1 MTLEEQLQDAYQ
13 RAAALA
19 PVPPGAYDRF
29 LRRRARHGRV
39 VAAAAGL
46 ALVAVLGAAV
56 LVARQLPQDRE
67 PAAPAANATEL
78 ANRAATAAA
87 ARPIPDPRP
96 HQWVYTKE
104 LTVEHGVGKPY
115 THEHWT
121 RVDGR
126 KFVNQ
131 QHNDPRAAR
140 TTKVIR
146 QRRQLPPFPQGCP
159 PGQPARIRPAVG
171 LGRYFPN
178 PAAVPTDP
186 DGLLAAVYQLVEDP
200 ACAPILGD
208 TVQDRAFHLINALLQ
223 TVLPA
228 EVRAALYRALAKI
241 PGVTVAHGA
250 TDAAG
255 RRGVAF
261 ARAAAIEVPG
271 SSGWLRLEIILDRD
285 SYRYLGARYI
295 VTRDHFIPD
304 MPSGKGTRLRK
315 GQILLSRAQLALA
328 VVDAPCQRPGE
339 TTTCASYV
347 ETTWVRG

>member
-13 RAAALA
+13 RAAERA

-29 LRRRARHGRV
+29 LRRRARHRRV
-39 VAAAAGL
+39 VAATAGL

-67 PAAPAANATEL
+67 PATPAT
-78 ANRAATAAA
+78 T
-87 ARPIPDPRP
+87 RPTPDPRP

-104 LTVEHGVGKPY
+104 LRVEYGSRKPW

-121 RVDGR
+121 RIDGKKSINAASSRRTAGAPKVR
-126 KFVNQ
+126 KE
-131 QHNDPRAAR
+131 RM
-140 TTKVIR
+140 
-146 QRRQLPPFPQGCP
+146 QLLPIPQGCP
-159 PGQPARIRPAVG
+159 PGQPQRIRPAVG
-171 LGRYFPN
+171 LGAFFPN

-186 DGLLAAVYQLVEDP
+186 DGLLAAIYQLVQDP
-200 ACAPILGD
+200 ECAPIPVGD
-208 TVQDRAFHLINALLQ
+208 TVQDRAFLLIDGMLQ
-223 TVLPA
+223 TVQPP
-228 EVRAALYRALAKI
+228 EVQTALYQALAKI

-261 ARAAAIEVPG
+261 VRAAAIEGPG
-271 SSGWLRLEIILDRD
+271 SSGWLQLEIILDPNTH
-285 SYRYLGARYI
+285 RYLGARHV

-304 MPSGKGTRLRK
+304 TPSGSKGTRNRK
-315 GQILLSRAQLALA
+315 GQVLVSRAQLALA

-339 TTTCASYV
+339 STTCAAYV
-347 ETTWVRG
+347 ETTWVTGGSSRTRP